1 MSNNISVNEFL
12 KMIKDDQRV
21 VVFDQKHERVCLP
34 TKTIYLRDR
43 YDSDLKVI
51 GISKNNE
58 TIYDTFE
65 IDAMRGG

>member
-21 VVFDQKHERVCLP
+21 IVFDQKHERACLP
-34 TKTIYLRDR
+34 TKAIYLRDR

-51 GISKNNE
+51 SVSKNNE
-58 TIYDTFE
+58 IIYDTLE
-65 IDAMRGG
+65 IDAM